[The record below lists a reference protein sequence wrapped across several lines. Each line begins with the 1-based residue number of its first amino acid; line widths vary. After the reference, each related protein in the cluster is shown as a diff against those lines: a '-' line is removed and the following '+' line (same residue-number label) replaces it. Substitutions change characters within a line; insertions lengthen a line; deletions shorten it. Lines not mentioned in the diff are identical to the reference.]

1 MITKTKLKET
11 LEKFPEEFTIDE
23 LIDEI
28 ILIDKI
34 TLGDQQSERGETI
47 AEEDLDQEIKKWLA

>member
-11 LEKFPEEFTIDE
+11 LDKFPEEFTLDE
-23 LIDEI
+23 LIDEA

-34 TLGDQQSERGETI
+34 ELGNKQSERGETI
-47 AEEDLDQEIKKWLA
+47 AEDDLDKEMKKWFE

>member
-34 TLGDQQSERGETI
+34 TLGDQQSDRGETI

>member
-11 LEKFPEEFTIDE
+11 LDKFPEEFTIDE

-34 TLGDQQSERGETI
+34 ELGNQQSERGETI
-47 AEEDLDQEIKKWLA
+47 AEDDLDKELKKWFE